1 MIIGKNLGDVVLIE
15 ASAADVNEE
24 GYVKIPEDVTKI
36 GYGAFSNCAR
46 IIEIDIPQGVT
57 SICDNAFRNCTSLE
71 EIKIPEGVKM
81 IGPHAFSGCTSLEKI
96 NIPEGITWIG
106 MSTFEDCSNLKE
118 VNIPEGVTKIDPAA
132 FRGCTSLK
140 KIIIPESVTW
150 IYACAFEEC
159 TSLKEVN
166 ISEGVTEIGI
176 SAFNRCTSL
185 EEIKIPQSVI
195 NIREAAFYGC
205 ASLKKIIIPESV
217 TGIHNNVFRDCD
229 NLKEI
234 HIKNPKLT
242 TGIYSFD
249 DEQLN
254 FIYINKDGTFNL
266 CRERNEELEKTALM
280 TITKENKYGYKK
292 YLYLNSKFRN
302 NLAKATTWK
311 NEGKVKFIPPAYTL
325 ELFPEDEF
333 EKYYLNKNNQ
343 RWGKLVKELGF
354 TGLEG
359 DEKNNSL
366 RDLMKIYYAIGGFSE
381 DQGESERAYE
391 YIKNYV
397 AKTSNPNASPSEI
410 GAEIHRRFSKINL
423 EGPYNKDFAT
433 FFMKYYKDDPDF
445 MCFRLKDADWDLMD
459 PQDYLCKACNNFSAI
474 QRAYPNRVVNTNEER
489 ALLSPRFVAEHSDI
503 VQYEYVDEG
512 NEELASLVGRYGYSQ
527 RQFDRIQEIYNHA
540 KTQKDKYFISA
551 DRANEED
558 PVQYRLLDKDD
569 PLGFVLGDIT
579 NCCQHID
586 GAADSCVDD
595 GYTNPEAGFIVFE
608 ETIKD
613 ENGKPTGEKRILG
626 QAYVWYDPQTKT
638 VCFDNIEIPTKVLD
652 QLRKK
657 TSSVS
662 VDMLLSAVEK
672 SADAIMRS
680 MNREGKHLVER
691 VTTGEGYNDLK
702 NSLSRKYKREVKPI
716 ALHRNYS
723 GYSDARTAQYV
734 LRTYDGVT
742 KGYSDIAREEIN
754 LTQAEI
760 QNNLGN
766 AAQNNRN
773 I

>member
-1 MIIGKNLGDVVLIE
+1 MWKSKMRIENGVLIKVRKG
-15 ASAADVNEE
+15 DIKK
-24 GYVKIPEDVTKI
+24 GYYE
-36 GYGAFSNCAR
+36 
-46 IIEIDIPQGVT
+46 
-57 SICDNAFRNCTSLE
+57 
-71 EIKIPEGVKM
+71 
-81 IGPHAFSGCTSLEKI
+81 
-96 NIPEGITWIG
+96 
-106 MSTFEDCSNLKE
+106 
-118 VNIPEGVTKIDPAA
+118 IPEGVTKIGERAFYRCSKLKAVKLPSSLREIEKFAFNNCSKIENIEIPEGVTKIGSAA
-132 FRGCTSLK
+132 FWQCINLKAVKLPSSLREIENSVFNNCSKIENIEIPEGVTKIGKWAFSRCINLKAVKLPSSLREIEKEAFIGCSKLEN
-140 KIIIPESVTW
+140 IEISESVTS
-150 IYACAFEEC
+150 IGDDAFSSC
-159 TSLKEVN
+159 
-166 ISEGVTEIGI
+166 G
-176 SAFNRCTSL
+176 
-185 EEIKIPQSVI
+185 
-195 NIREAAFYGC
+195 
-205 ASLKKIIIPESV
+205 
-217 TGIHNNVFRDCD
+217 

-242 TGIYSFD
+242 INSYCFD
-249 DEQLN
+249 NEQMN
-254 FIYINKDGTFNL
+254 YIYISEDGTVYL
-266 CRERNEELEKTALM
+266 CRKRNERLDKTAYIKISKNNEQDKNYMDYWDTVYYLKCSFR
-280 TITKENKYGYKK
+280 TK
-292 YLYLNSKFRN
+292 
-302 NLAKATTWK
+302 LAKATTWK
-311 NEGKVKFIPPAYTL
+311 NEGKVKFIPPVYTL

-354 TGLEG
+354 TSLEG
-359 DEKNNSL
+359 NEKNNSL

-381 DQGESERAYE
+381 DQGESERVYE

-397 AKTSNPNASPSEI
+397 AKTNNPNASPSEI

-423 EGPYNKDFAT
+423 EGPYNKDFAA

-445 MCFRLKDADWDLMD
+445 MCFRLKDADGDLMD
-459 PQDYLCKACNNFSAI
+459 PQDYLCSACNNFSAI

-512 NEELASLVGRYGYSQ
+512 NKELASLVGRYGYSQ
-527 RQFDRIQEIYNHA
+527 SQFDRIQEIYNHA
-540 KTQKDKYFISA
+540 KTQKDKYVISA

-608 ETIKD
+608 EAIKD

-626 QAYVWYDPQTKT
+626 QAYIWYDPQTKT
-638 VCFDNIEIPTKVLD
+638 VCFDNIEIPRKVLD

-657 TSSVS
+657 TSRVS

-702 NSLSRKYKREVKPI
+702 KSLSRKYKREVNPI

-723 GYSDARTAQYV
+723 GYSDAMAAQYV
-734 LRTYDGVT
+734 LRTYDSVT
-742 KGYSDIAREEIN
+742 NDYSDIAREEIN

-760 QNNLGN
+760 QNTLGN